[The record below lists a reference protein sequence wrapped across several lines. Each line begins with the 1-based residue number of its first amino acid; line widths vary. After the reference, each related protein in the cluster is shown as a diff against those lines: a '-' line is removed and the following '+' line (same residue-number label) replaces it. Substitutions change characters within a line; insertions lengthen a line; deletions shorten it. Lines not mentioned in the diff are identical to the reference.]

1 MGVEGGVEQTLG
13 GWSVAGSSELVEKSS
28 KGQTKVEGWRGVAV
42 VAQSMGRYLVDSS
55 EGETK
60 VGGGRGVAVLA

>member
-42 VAQSMGRYLVDSS
+42 VAQSMRRHLGTIVCMQHHK
-55 EGETK
+55 TIC
-60 VGGGRGVAVLA
+60 VL